1 MHAAV
6 PLPAPAPASPWRLCV
21 APMMD
26 WTDRHCRAFHRV
38 LAPGARLYTEMLHA
52 QALLHGAAAHLLA
65 QAPGERPTALQLGGS
80 DPLQLAA
87 AARIGVAHG
96 YDEINLNVGCPSER
110 VQAGRFGACLM
121 REPALVADCV
131 RAMQDAV
138 SIPVTVKCR
147 IGVDEQDAE
156 ADLDRFVETLL
167 RRTRLRA
174 LIVHARKAW
183 LSGLSPAENRSVPP
197 LDYARVYRLKQRH
210 PQLTVVLNGGLTDA
224 AAAQAQL
231 AHVDGVMLGR
241 AAYHDPWVLA
251 CLDAELRGVPPPLRA
266 DALRALRPYVE
277 SELAR
282 GTALKHITRHLLGL
296 YLGQPGARRFR
307 RVLTEGAVRAD
318 AGWGL
323 IEQALAQVERI

>member
-1 MHAAV
+1 
-6 PLPAPAPASPWRLCV
+6 
-21 APMMD
+21 MMD

-52 QALLHGAAAHLLA
+52 QALLHGAAAHLLE

-87 AARIGVAHG
+87 AACIGAAHG

-121 REPALVADCV
+121 HEPALVADCV

-167 RRTRLRA
+167 RRTRLRV

-197 LDYARVYRLKQRH
+197 LDYARVHRLKQRH
-210 PQLTVVLNGGLTDA
+210 PQLTVVLNGGLTDV

-266 DALRALRPYVE
+266 AALRAFRPYVE

-282 GTALKHITRHLLGL
+282 GTALKHITRHLPGL

-307 RVLTEGAVRAD
+307 RALTEGAVRAD
-318 AGWGL
+318 TGWEL